1 MFKSFAILGM
11 GRYGQE
17 LAKSLYDSGADVLIA
32 DEDSE
37 LINQLAPN
45 ATYAICTD
53 LAEPDNLAELG
64 LSNMDVV
71 VVCMSRHVEASVMC
85 AMIAKESGVP
95 LVVAKAGSERMGK
108 LLMKVGADKIT
119 YVEEESARRAAQ
131 HLISDNLLEYFDLSD
146 NLCLID
152 MKPKNEWIGKNVK
165 DLQLRDK
172 LGINVIAVKKGT
184 SSFPLDPHSP
194 IEKDIELLIAINKSN
209 IKKVL

>member
-1 MFKSFAILGM
+1 
-11 GRYGQE
+11 
-17 LAKSLYDSGADVLIA
+17 
-32 DEDSE
+32 
-37 LINQLAPN
+37 
-45 ATYAICTD
+45 
-53 LAEPDNLAELG
+53 
-64 LSNMDVV
+64 
-71 VVCMSRHVEASVMC
+71 MC

-131 HLISDNLLEYFDLSD
+131 HLISDNLMEYFDLSD

-165 DLQLRDK
+165 ELQLRDK

-184 SSFPLDPHSP
+184 SSFPLDPDSP